1 MADSDERAERAGPP
15 RYYLVAPAGFPNY
28 GDELIAATWLRHLAE
43 VAPDADV
50 WVDTHSPGPAAVLL
64 DGLHPRLRFTETL
77 WRLCWEAPSDE
88 PWEVA
93 SWVQAAVHNP
103 GMAPRWHHGIELLA
117 GADVVH
123 LVGGGYVN
131 ALWPRHA
138 GLLAGAVAAVERSGG
153 RAAMTGQGL
162 LPVREETTA
171 LLCALADRF
180 DVVDVRDDASAEL
193 LSVGTGVDDAFL
205 AVRPELYAAAGDAP
219 EVMLC
224 LQSDLL
230 EGGSAKLAAMVL
242 STLRSWKVD
251 PERIGVV
258 EGMPRVDRDVYALF
272 EREVPGA
279 RFYPFAEIWDG
290 GLPVA
295 PGQTWLSTRFHLHL
309 AAAAGGASGVAIS
322 VRPDYYAVKHRSL
335 AALGSGWTVH
345 EDLATVP
352 DRPAGSGFPAGAV
365 EDYAAA
371 KRVVANR
378 IYPES
383 PPAPR
388 RLFPRLGRS

>member
-1 MADSDERAERAGPP
+1 MADPDESAEQVTPP
-15 RYYLVAPAGFPNY
+15 RYYLVAPTGLPNY
-28 GDELIAATWLRHLAE
+28 GDELIAAMWLRHLAE

-64 DGLHPRLRFTETL
+64 DGLHPRVRFTDTL
-77 WRLCWEAPSDE
+77 WRLCWEAPSEE

-117 GADVVH
+117 TADVVH
-123 LVGGGYVN
+123 LVGGGYAN
-131 ALWPRHA
+131 AVWPRHI
-138 GLLAGAVAAVERSGG
+138 GLLAGAVAAVKRSGG

-162 LPVREETTA
+162 LPVRDETTA

-180 DVVDVRDDASAEL
+180 DLVDVRDDPSAEL
-193 LSVGTGVDDAFL
+193 LSVSTGVDDAFL
-205 AVRPELYAAAGDAP
+205 AVRPELYAPADDAP

-224 LQSDLL
+224 LQSDLV
-230 EGGSAKLAAMVL
+230 EGGAAKLAAMAL
-242 STLRSWKVD
+242 STLRSWKVA

-258 EGMPRVDRDVYALF
+258 EGVPRVDRDVYALF
-272 EREVPGA
+272 EQEIPGA

-290 GLPVA
+290 GLPVS

-309 AAAAGGASGVAIS
+309 AAAAGGAPGVAIS

-352 DRPAGSGFPAGAV
+352 DRPTGSGFDRSAV

-371 KRVVANR
+371 KRAIANR
-378 IYPES
+378 IYPEP